1 MKARQREPA
10 VRLSWTRVFQEEH
23 VDALRLLFGLTAQTA
38 GAGLERLRVGKIA
51 LAGNDIGA
59 GGKEDQRQQQSEM
72 SHLGLLYGRRAT
84 NNAGPPH

>member
-1 MKARQREPA
+1 
-10 VRLSWTRVFQEEH
+10 
-23 VDALRLLFGLTAQTA
+23 
-38 GAGLERLRVGKIA
+38 LERLRVGKIA